1 MIDMHTGRIIAYAAI
16 GGVSAF
22 GAFMLYKHLKNRGPA
37 INEAAADKLPAP
49 VDPTGLKGGLM
60 ERDTVT
66 NPVTKFRAYSR
77 DAVSLTSGVR
87 GAVPRFAMRDDGH
100 PVTRFRAYSRDA
112 VSLTSGVRGAVPRF
126 AMRDDGHETGTQIFS
141 YIPSMSLGGDG
152 VATGSGVATVD
163 TANEIRARSTRQSI
177 NPDTVRV

>member
-1 MIDMHTGRIIAYAAI
+1 MHTGRIIAYAAI

-22 GAFMLYKHLKNRGPA
+22 GAFMLYKHFKNRGPA
-37 INEAAADKLPAP
+37 IDEAAADKLPPPTP
-49 VDPTGLKGGLM
+49 VPSLPEEPVKLHPTA
-60 ERDTVT
+60 
-66 NPVTKFRAYSR
+66 KFRSYSR

-100 PVTRFRAYSRDA
+100 D
-112 VSLTSGVRGAVPRF
+112 
-126 AMRDDGHETGTQIFS
+126 TGTQILS
-141 YIPSMSLGGDG
+141 YIPSMSLGGDR

-163 TANEIRARSTRQSI
+163 TANEIRARSTRQGI

>member
-1 MIDMHTGRIIAYAAI
+1 MHTGRIIAYAAI

-37 INEAAADKLPAP
+37 IDEAAADKLPPPGDIPETPMEP
-49 VDPTGLKGGLM
+49 VKLPSNPIVRSRGFS
-60 ERDTVT
+60 RDSLSLLGDVRG
-66 NPVTKFRAYSR
+66 PVTKFRSYSR
-77 DAVSLTSGVR
+77 DAVSLTSDV
-87 GAVPRFAMRDDGH
+87 
-100 PVTRFRAYSRDA
+100 RDA
-112 VSLTSGVRGAVPRF
+112 AHRF

-141 YIPSMSLGGDG
+141 YIPSMSLGGDR

>member
-1 MIDMHTGRIIAYAAI
+1 MHTGRIIAYVAI
-16 GGVSAF
+16 GGASAF

-37 INEAAADKLPAP
+37 IDEAMADKLPP
-49 VDPTGLKGGLM
+49 SPSPRVKDLQDISNPIVRSRGFS
-60 ERDTVT
+60 RDSLSLLGDVRG
-66 NPVTKFRAYSR
+66 PVTKFRSYSR
-77 DAVSLTSGVR
+77 DAVSLTSDV
-87 GAVPRFAMRDDGH
+87 
-100 PVTRFRAYSRDA
+100 RDA
-112 VSLTSGVRGAVPRF
+112 VHRF

-141 YIPSMSLGGDG
+141 YIPSMSLGGDR

>member
-1 MIDMHTGRIIAYAAI
+1 MHTGRIIAYAAI

-37 INEAAADKLPAP
+37 IDEAMADKLPPSTSPRVKDLQDIRPIA
-49 VDPTGLKGGLM
+49 
-60 ERDTVT
+60 ES
-66 NPVTKFRAYSR
+66 NPVSKFRSYSR
-77 DAVSLTSGVR
+77 DAVSLTS
-87 GAVPRFAMRDDGH
+87 D
-100 PVTRFRAYSRDA
+100 
-112 VSLTSGVRGAVPRF
+112 VRGAVPRF
-126 AMRDDGHETGTQIFS
+126 AMRDDGHETGTQILS
-141 YIPSMSLGGDG
+141 YIPSMSLGGDR

>member
-1 MIDMHTGRIIAYAAI
+1 MHTGRIIAYAAI

-37 INEAAADKLPAP
+37 IDEAMADKLPPSTSPRVKDLQDIRPIA
-49 VDPTGLKGGLM
+49 
-60 ERDTVT
+60 ES
-66 NPVTKFRAYSR
+66 NPVSKFRSYSR
-77 DAVSLTSGVR
+77 DAVSLTSDVR
-87 GAVPRFAMRDDGH
+87 GAVPRFAVRDD
-100 PVTRFRAYSRDA
+100 
-112 VSLTSGVRGAVPRF
+112 PRF
-126 AMRDDGHETGTQIFS
+126 AVRDDGHETGTQIFS
-141 YIPSMSLGGDG
+141 YIPSMSLGGDR

>member
-1 MIDMHTGRIIAYAAI
+1 MHTGRIIAYAAI

-37 INEAAADKLPAP
+37 IDEAAADKLPPPGGIPETPMEP
-49 VDPTGLKGGLM
+49 VNSPRVKDLQDISNPIVRSRGFS
-60 ERDTVT
+60 RDSLSLLGDVRG
-66 NPVTKFRAYSR
+66 PVTKFRS
-77 DAVSLTSGVR
+77 
-87 GAVPRFAMRDDGH
+87 
-100 PVTRFRAYSRDA
+100 YSRDA

-126 AMRDDGHETGTQIFS
+126 AMRDDGHETGAQIFS
-141 YIPSMSLGGDG
+141 YIPSMSLGGDR

>member
-1 MIDMHTGRIIAYAAI
+1 LTNTVAASFSLQGTMIDMHTGRIIAYAAI

-37 INEAAADKLPAP
+37 IDETAADKLPAP

-66 NPVTKFRAYSR
+66 NPVTK
-77 DAVSLTSGVR
+77 
-87 GAVPRFAMRDDGH
+87 
-100 PVTRFRAYSRDA
+100 FRAYSRDA

>member
-37 INEAAADKLPAP
+37 IDETAADKLPAP

-66 NPVTKFRAYSR
+66 LNSNPIVRSRGFSR
-77 DAVSLTSGVR
+77 DSLSLLGDVR
-87 GAVPRFAMRDDGH
+87 G
-100 PVTRFRAYSRDA
+100 S
-112 VSLTSGVRGAVPRF
+112 VPRF

-141 YIPSMSLGGDG
+141 YIPSMSLGGDR

>member
-1 MIDMHTGRIIAYAAI
+1 MHTGRIIAYVAI
-16 GGVSAF
+16 GGASAF
-22 GAFMLYKHLKNRGPA
+22 GAFMLYKHLKNRDPA

-66 NPVTKFRAYSR
+66 LNPVTK
-77 DAVSLTSGVR
+77 
-87 GAVPRFAMRDDGH
+87 
-100 PVTRFRAYSRDA
+100 FRAYSRDA

-141 YIPSMSLGGDG
+141 YIPSMSLGGDR

-163 TANEIRARSTRQSI
+163 TANEIRARSTRQGI

>member
-1 MIDMHTGRIIAYAAI
+1 MHTGRIIAYAAI

-37 INEAAADKLPAP
+37 IDEAMADKLPPSPSPRVKDLQDIRPIA
-49 VDPTGLKGGLM
+49 
-60 ERDTVT
+60 ES
-66 NPVTKFRAYSR
+66 NPVSKFRSYSR
-77 DAVSLTSGVR
+77 DAVSLTSDVR
-87 GAVPRFAMRDDGH
+87 GAVN
-100 PVTRFRAYSRDA
+100 PVSRSRSYSRDA
-112 VSLTSGVRGAVPRF
+112 VSLTSDVRGAVPRF

-141 YIPSMSLGGDG
+141 YIPSMSLGGDR

>member
-1 MIDMHTGRIIAYAAI
+1 MHTGRIIAYAAI

-37 INEAAADKLPAP
+37 IDEAMADKLPPSTSPRVKDLQDIRPIA
-49 VDPTGLKGGLM
+49 
-60 ERDTVT
+60 ES
-66 NPVTKFRAYSR
+66 NPVSKFRS
-77 DAVSLTSGVR
+77 
-87 GAVPRFAMRDDGH
+87 
-100 PVTRFRAYSRDA
+100 YSRDA

-126 AMRDDGHETGTQIFS
+126 AMRDDGHETGTQILS
-141 YIPSMSLGGDG
+141 YIPSMSLGGDR

>member
-1 MIDMHTGRIIAYAAI
+1 MHTGRIIAYAAI

-37 INEAAADKLPAP
+37 IDEAMADKLPP
-49 VDPTGLKGGLM
+49 STSPRVKDLQDISNPIVRSRGFS
-60 ERDTVT
+60 RDSLSLLGDVRG
-66 NPVTKFRAYSR
+66 PVTKFRSYSR
-77 DAVSLTSGVR
+77 DAVSLTSDV
-87 GAVPRFAMRDDGH
+87 
-100 PVTRFRAYSRDA
+100 RDA
-112 VSLTSGVRGAVPRF
+112 VHRF

-141 YIPSMSLGGDG
+141 YIPSMSLGGDR

-163 TANEIRARSTRQSI
+163 TANEIRARPTRQSI